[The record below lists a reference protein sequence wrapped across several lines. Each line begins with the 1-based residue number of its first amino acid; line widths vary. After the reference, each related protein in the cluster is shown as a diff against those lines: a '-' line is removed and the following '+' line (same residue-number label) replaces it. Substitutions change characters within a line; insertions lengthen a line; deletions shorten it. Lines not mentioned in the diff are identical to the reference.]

1 MPRLIVLRSAAIL
14 LATATVAAGQP
25 SAVRNLQRPATTSA
39 RTTPRPTTAR
49 TLPGARTSGFTTI
62 EGNALDS
69 ANGQLPNAIVRLRDA
84 RFGQIVGTEL
94 TDNSGLFAF
103 RAVDPGSYIVEMMGN
118 DWSVLAASEILN
130 VNAGEVALAIVKLPL
145 TTSTFAGVLGANST
159 PAAAALVTQAAASG
173 VVAVIATDP
182 VSPIE

>member
-1 MPRLIVLRSAAIL
+1 MPRLILLRSAAIL
-14 LATATVAAGQP
+14 LATATVAAGQQ
-25 SAVRNLQRPATTSA
+25 SARRTPQTPATTSA
-39 RTTPRPTTAR
+39 RAMPRSSIAR

-69 ANGQLPNAIVRLRDA
+69 ANGQLPNTIVRLRDA

-94 TDNSGLFAF
+94 TDNSGMFTF
-103 RAVDPGSYIVEMMGN
+103 RPVDPGSYIVEMMGN
-118 DWSVLAASEILN
+118 DSSVLAASEILS
-130 VNAGEVALAIVKLPL
+130 VNAGEVLLAIVKLPL
-145 TTSTFAGVLGANST
+145 QTSTFAGVLGANSAPT
-159 PAAAALVTQAAASG
+159 AAALVTQAAASG